1 MCHFWSRSYIYS
13 LRLQLRA
20 LQLRLGLAVVRDVD
34 LCRWKPFYTTTWW
47 VCNQSENCFKGKP
60 AGTPNV
66 WRQKQ
71 WFPVGFSLKAIHWT
85 SVFAGND
92 PAAAQGISLGLL
104 SPTLQP
110 LLAMP
115 PLNYNV
121 QMLLGWP
128 SACLNFNFS
137 WAKGTHWLSWRNP
150 LVSW

>member
-1 MCHFWSRSYIYS
+1 
-13 LRLQLRA
+13 
-20 LQLRLGLAVVRDVD
+20 
-34 LCRWKPFYTTTWW
+34 
-47 VCNQSENCFKGKP
+47 
-60 AGTPNV
+60 
-66 WRQKQ
+66 
-71 WFPVGFSLKAIHWT
+71 
-85 SVFAGND
+85 VFAGND